1 MELIIIII
9 IGLIALGVVI
19 GSLVRSSKK
28 EKGCCSKYGPNCNN
42 CEAKNSDDKDKEE
55 NNTIE

>member
-19 GSLVRSSKK
+19 GSFVRSSKK
-28 EKGCCSKYGPNCNN
+28 DTGCCSKYGPNCNN
-42 CEAKNSDDKDKEE
+42 CDARNADDNKNKNSSE
-55 NNTIE
+55 

>member
-19 GSLVRSSKK
+19 GSFVRSSKK
-28 EKGCCSKYGPNCNN
+28 EKGCCSKYGANCNN
-42 CEAKNSDDKDKEE
+42 CESKDTNDKNKDKNS
-55 NNTIE
+55 IE